1 MIRSI
6 ALSACTLALAGCS
19 SFAIIG
25 LPSPIEVS
33 DEDSGADLTVVHAQ
47 QLIVRLPYKPDGGYE
62 WLLREPP
69 VGAVK
74 PEGAPLQ
81 SKEDGQEVWT
91 FTPVRDGQQ
100 ALRLEYRKPN
110 DYDAAPAGTVSFN
123 VTVE

>member
-1 MIRSI
+1 MNRLLTTSACLL
-6 ALSACTLALAGCS
+6 ALSGCS

-33 DEDSGADLTVVHAQ
+33 DADSGADLKVVHSQ
-47 QLIVRLPYKPDGGYE
+47 QLVVRLPYKPDGGYE
-62 WLLREPP
+62 WMLREPP
-69 VGAVK
+69 IGAVK
-74 PEGAPLQ
+74 PEGAPQQ
-81 SKEDGQEVWT
+81 SKEDGLEIWT

-110 DYDAAPAGTVSFN
+110 DYDGVPAGTVSFN

>member
-1 MIRSI
+1 MNRLLATFACLL
-6 ALSACTLALAGCS
+6 ALSGCS

-33 DEDSGADLTVVHAQ
+33 DEDSGAELTVVHAQ
-47 QLIVRLPYKPDGGYE
+47 QLIVRLPYKPESGYE
-62 WLLREPP
+62 WMLREPP
-69 VGAVK
+69 IGAVK
-74 PEGAPLQ
+74 PEGAAQQ
-81 SKEDGQEVWT
+81 SKESGLEIWT

-100 ALRLEYRKPN
+100 SLRLEYRKPN

>member
-1 MIRSI
+1 MIRSTAVAAC
-6 ALSACTLALAGCS
+6 ALLLAGCS

-25 LPSPIEVS
+25 LPSPVTV
-33 DEDSGADLTVVHAQ
+33 DDGDSGADLKVVHSQ
-47 QLIVRLPYKPDGGYE
+47 QLVIRLPHKPDGGYE
-62 WLLREPP
+62 WMLREPP

-74 PEGAPLQ
+74 PEGAPQQLKDQDLQ
-81 SKEDGQEVWT
+81 IWT

-110 DYDAAPAGTVSFN
+110 DYDGTPAGTVSYN